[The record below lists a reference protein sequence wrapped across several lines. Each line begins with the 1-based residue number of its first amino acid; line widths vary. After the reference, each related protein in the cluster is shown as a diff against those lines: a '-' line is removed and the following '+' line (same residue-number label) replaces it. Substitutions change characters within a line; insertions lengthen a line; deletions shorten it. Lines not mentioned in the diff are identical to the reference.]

1 MTTPESELPRSKE
14 PAPEDDARL
23 TLELVKAILQMT
35 SEQKRRLYNLIK

>member
-14 PAPEDDARL
+14 PAPEDDAL
-23 TLELVKAILQMT
+23 TVELIKIILQMT